1 MGRIGTAHT
10 PRLTQLNLDGFVNF
24 FRYFKAEPQQVE
36 ALRILFNAMPASLLD
51 DTTSWITKYRQ
62 EPPAKTT
69 ELPID
74 AVELIME
81 FEGCVLCPY
90 KCPAGIPTVGF
101 GATFY
106 QDNSK
111 VKMTDPCL
119 TQKQA
124 VDLLQYHLQYFWNFQ
139 ETSIPFW
146 NEMNDN
152 QRGCLLSFSFN
163 CGAAFYGNSGFNT
176 ISACLRERR
185 WSDVPDALMLY
196 VNPGSAAEV
205 GLKRRR
211 RAEGELWIK

>member
-1 MGRIGTAHT
+1 
-10 PRLTQLNLDGFVNF
+10 
-24 FRYFKAEPQQVE
+24 
-36 ALRILFNAMPASLLD
+36 
-51 DTTSWITKYRQ
+51 
-62 EPPAKTT
+62 
-69 ELPID
+69 
-74 AVELIME
+74 
-81 FEGCVLCPY
+81 
-90 KCPAGIPTVGF
+90 
-101 GATFY
+101 
-106 QDNSK
+106 
-111 VKMTDPCL
+111 MTDPCL

-185 WSDVPDALMLY
+185 WPDVPAALMLY